1 MSKEHMIVVGGGL
14 VGAAIGYGAARRG
27 LKVTVLDQGDA
38 ALRASRGNFGLVWL
52 SSKGGGMPRYAQ
64 WTRDAVRQWPE
75 LHRELLSLT
84 GVDTGLEQTGG
95 FWLGFSEKEV
105 QARAD
110 LLEKINK
117 AVGDIPYQMMGPA
130 ELRQHLP
137 GLGPKVVGGSFG
149 THDGHANPLML

>member
-1 MSKEHMIVVGGGL
+1 
-14 VGAAIGYGAARRG
+14 
-27 LKVTVLDQGDA
+27 
-38 ALRASRGNFGLVWL
+38 
-52 SSKGGGMPRYAQ
+52 MPRYAQ

-117 AVGDIPYQMMGPA
+117 AVGDIPYQMMG
-130 ELRQHLP
+130 LQ
-137 GLGPKVVGGSFG
+137 S
-149 THDGHANPLML
+149 